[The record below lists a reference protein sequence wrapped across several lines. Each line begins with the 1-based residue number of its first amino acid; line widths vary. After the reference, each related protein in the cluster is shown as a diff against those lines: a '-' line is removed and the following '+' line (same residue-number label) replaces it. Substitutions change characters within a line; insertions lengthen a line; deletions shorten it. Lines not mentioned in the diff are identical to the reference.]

1 MLWLRENLL
10 DTWECVEEIWLGFS
24 IPRKNMSEVTQYGI
38 AALKKISICQRL
50 IMGKELFQ
58 TL

>member
-10 DTWECVEEIWLGFS
+10 DTWESVEEIWLGFS
-24 IPRKNMSEVTQYGI
+24 IPRKNMSEGIQYGI
-38 AALKKISICQRL
+38 AVLKKISICQRL
-50 IMGKELFQ
+50 IMVRELFQ